1 MTAQSVTEERA
12 AFTARLIQSL
22 HDAGWPV
29 TPTAL
34 QRAVN
39 QRLTDDAVTVHGVRK
54 WLIGEAI
61 PNQARCHA
69 LAGWLDVSPHW
80 LRYGAGAE
88 AGAGEGETRR
98 GNHPPLSP
106 ADNALLADLRQ
117 LDADARQL
125 VDKLVAVMLTSAAS
139 APARQPRRSRERS
152 KQNNAAASARH
163 NGPVATAKTSQGSFT
178 NPA

>member
-1 MTAQSVTEERA
+1 MTAQSVTGERA

-22 HDAGWPV
+22 HDAGWPA

-39 QRLTDDAVTVHGVRK
+39 QRTADDAVTVHGVRK

-61 PNQARCHA
+61 PTQARIHA

-88 AGAGEGETRR
+88 AGHQRR
-98 GNHPPLSP
+98 GSHPHLSP
-106 ADNALLADLRQ
+106 ADLALLADLGR

-139 APARQPRRSRERS
+139 TPAREPRRVRERS
-152 KQNNAAASARH
+152 KQNTEAASARQSH
-163 NGPVATAKTSQGSFT
+163 
-178 NPA
+178 

>member
-1 MTAQSVTEERA
+1 MTALSVTEERA

-22 HDAGWPV
+22 HDAGWPA

-39 QRLTDDAVTVHGVRK
+39 QRLADDAVTVHGVRK

-61 PNQARCHA
+61 PTQARIHA
-69 LAGWLDVSPHW
+69 LAGWRDVSPHW

-88 AGAGEGETRR
+88 AGSQRR
-98 GNHPPLSP
+98 GSHPPLSP
-106 ADNALLADLRQ
+106 ADSALLADLRR

-125 VDKLVAVMLTSAAS
+125 VDKLVAVMLTSAAA
-139 APARQPRRSRERS
+139 APALEPRRARERS
-152 KQNNAAASARH
+152 KQTSAAASARQNH
-163 NGPVATAKTSQGSFT
+163 
-178 NPA
+178 